1 MSKLKIVSGKNLI
14 RFLEK
19 NGFAQT
25 RQVGSHVVLV
35 KNDLTITVPLHGGRD
50 LGRGIIL
57 SILKD
62 AKIKRAVYEKSI

>member
-14 RFLEK
+14 RVLEK

-62 AKIKRAVYEKSI
+62 AKIERTIYEKSV